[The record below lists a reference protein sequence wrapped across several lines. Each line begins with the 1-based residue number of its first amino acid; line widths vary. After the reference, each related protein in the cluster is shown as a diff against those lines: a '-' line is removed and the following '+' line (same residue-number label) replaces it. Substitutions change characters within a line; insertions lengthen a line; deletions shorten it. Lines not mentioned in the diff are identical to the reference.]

1 MELRSNIMN
10 FPIWLLLVFG
20 LVIIYLIIRRIDAK
34 KKENFED
41 RDN

>member
-1 MELRSNIMN
+1 MN

>member
-1 MELRSNIMN
+1 MSENLI
-10 FPIWLLLVFG
+10 PLLFLGVLG
-20 LVIIYLIIRRIDAK
+20 LIIIYLIFRRIKEK

>member
-1 MELRSNIMN
+1 MIGNI
-10 FPIWLLLVFG
+10 FSLIFWSVLAG
-20 LVIIYLIIRRIDAK
+20 IIIYLIIQRVKEK